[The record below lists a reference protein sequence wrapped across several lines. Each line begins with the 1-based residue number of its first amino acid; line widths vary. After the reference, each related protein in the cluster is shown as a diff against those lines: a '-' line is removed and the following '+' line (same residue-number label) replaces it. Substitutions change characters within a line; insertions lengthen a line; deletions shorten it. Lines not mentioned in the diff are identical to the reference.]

1 MDQSQ
6 QPPQEPHAAGFALP
20 EAWARTLESVKAR
33 AYLASTLLGFPSIT
47 AAWAVKGLHG
57 TLSAFDRF
65 AYPALALLCLWI
77 FWTLYTRRLPIAWG
91 EQLVFSG
98 ISLLYAG
105 QLTQA
110 LFSPAGWQGWWKAA
124 ASEAYPTLVVLSV
137 VSFLI
142 NPARRALAVNL
153 GLYGLTAGLTAARLA
168 AEPGT
173 ASDVD
178 LVAIVRWLLGHGSIV
193 ALMYALSWTKEHYLQ
208 ARVAADLM
216 ARLARTDY
224 LTGLL
229 NRMGAY
235 LALSGEVDQAR
246 RHRHPL
252 SVVLIDLDGFKQVN
266 DTLGHDAGDALLRE
280 VAHLLTRH
288 VRAVDKVARWG
299 GDEFLVVCPH
309 ADEKRAQA
317 LAQRLQE
324 ALQARGFGRLGSV
337 SASFG
342 VAAWQPGDSPD
353 ALVRRAD
360 GSLYRVK
367 LGRPGSARLAAAA
380 GAGQAATPAAAP
392 AVVARHP

>member
-1 MDQSQ
+1 MDPTRK
-6 QPPQEPHAAGFALP
+6 PPEELHAAGLTLP
-20 EAWARTLESVKAR
+20 EARSRALESVKAR
-33 AYLASTLLGFPSIT
+33 AYLASTLLGFPAIT
-47 AAWAVKGLHG
+47 AAWAVKGFHG
-57 TLSAFDRF
+57 ALSAFDRF
-65 AYPALALLCLWI
+65 AYPALALLCLWV
-77 FWTLYTRRLPIAWG
+77 FWSLYTRRLPIARG

-98 ISLLYAG
+98 VSLLYAG

-137 VSFLI
+137 FAFLI
-142 NPARRALAVNL
+142 NPSRRALAVNL
-153 GLYGLTAGLTAARLA
+153 GLYGLTVGLAASRLA
-168 AEPGT
+168 VEPGT
-173 ASDVD
+173 ASDGD

-193 ALMYALSWTKEHYLQ
+193 ALMYALSWAKEHYLQ
-208 ARVAADLM
+208 AGVTADLM

-235 LALSGEVDQAR
+235 MALSGEVEQAR
-246 RHRHPL
+246 RHRRLL
-252 SVVLIDLDGFKQVN
+252 SVILIDLDGFKQVN
-266 DTLGHDAGDALLRE
+266 DTLGHEAGDALLRE

-309 ADEKRAQA
+309 ADEKRAHA
-317 LAQRLQE
+317 LAQRLRE
-324 ALQARGFGRLGSV
+324 ALQTHGFGRLGSV

-353 ALVRRAD
+353 DLVRRAD

-367 LGRPGSARLAAAA
+367 LGRPGSARLDTAA

-392 AVVARHP
+392 PAVARHA